1 MNARVILGLLLLA
14 AGVAVIA
21 AAGVMEWPFPLNIVA
36 GAALCLPGASL
47 VDPPLE
53 CRVGRWLGR
62 PVE

>member
-1 MNARVILGLLLLA
+1 MNIRVVIGLVLLA

-21 AAGVMEWPFPLNIVA
+21 VAGVMEWPFPLNIFA
-36 GAALCLPGASL
+36 GAAICYPGASL

-53 CRVGRWLGR
+53 RRVGRWLGR